1 MASIA
6 YITEKVWSE
15 HREFLLKDLESFKKT
30 LYLLIKQFNCLSYG
44 YKQIIFHKLNDQEKM
59 ILIKYI
65 ESCDFYIEHSQII
78 HFRITIEDPYR
89 LMFNEIGTQTNLPF
103 EIVENEEYIFHCN
116 TLKIRNGII
125 IFYSNEY
132 RDIPEGTMTYFN
144 KINDFYMQCT
154 IDQLKAAGDY

>member
-1 MASIA
+1 M
-6 YITEKVWSE
+6 YHVN
-15 HREFLLKDLESFKKT
+15 KDERTGSFST
-30 LYLLIKQFNCLSYG
+30 C
-44 YKQIIFHKLNDQEKM
+44 
-59 ILIKYI
+59 
-65 ESCDFYIEHSQII
+65 
-78 HFRITIEDPYR
+78 
-89 LMFNEIGTQTNLPF
+89 TQF